1 MAAAR
6 ARRAPPQCA
15 RAEPRPGPPR
25 PPRGRSYAL
34 HREAPRLGERSS
46 PSLFSRRALRA
57 AGGRGREGRG
67 GGGGS
72 HVVVSLCASPS
83 VLRWFG
89 GGGGGEEGGGV
100 GGREVGG
107 ERRRRRHRR
116 RRGRTT
122 GRERRRRCPTVGV
135 PRLRQRGRSSPVSQP
150 ALAPSRPWAPR
161 GGGPA
166 PGLCVA
172 ASTGAGLGAGRG
184 RAWAGVGCG
193 LRPGP
198 RSHNAGGG
206 EPEGG
211 VRRRGRGVQLA
222 ALPPPPRFLPAPCA
236 PAGPAG
242 AASPA
247 SSDRSRLLSSLNPWG
262 PAVWKQHGG
271 ARETCALEVGE
282 AERSGFMKN
291 ECMGGAVEGVGGEGR
306 GRGVSEACQSVSRKT
321 LPDGYGRERKQGLG
335 FDRFRCLSKE
345 RGVFVRGTSLGTPKS
360 VQLQSLRPQ
369 GRLESL

>member
-15 RAEPRPGPPR
+15 RAELRPVPPR

-107 ERRRRRHRR
+107 ERRRRRH

-222 ALPPPPRFLPAPCA
+222 APPPSFPRPAPRLARPEPLRRPLVTEAVCF
-236 PAGPAG
+236 
-242 AASPA
+242 PA
-247 SSDRSRLLSSLNPWG
+247 STLGVPQSGSSTVEPGKRAPWKW
-262 PAVWKQHGG
+262 VK
-271 ARETCALEVGE
+271 R
-282 AERSGFMKN
+282 K
-291 ECMGGAVEGVGGEGR
+291 GV
-306 GRGVSEACQSVSRKT
+306 
-321 LPDGYGRERKQGLG
+321 
-335 FDRFRCLSKE
+335 
-345 RGVFVRGTSLGTPKS
+345 VF
-360 VQLQSLRPQ
+360 
-369 GRLESL
+369 